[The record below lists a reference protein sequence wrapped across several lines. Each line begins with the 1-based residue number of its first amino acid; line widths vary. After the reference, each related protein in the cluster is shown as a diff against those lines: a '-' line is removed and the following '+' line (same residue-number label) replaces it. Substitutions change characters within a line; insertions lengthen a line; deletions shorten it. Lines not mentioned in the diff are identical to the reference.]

1 MNLKRPAELFHF
13 ISVVALLGWI
23 IQSDYSWLKR
33 GVLVAVIVLVNS
45 ILHALVH
52 RPKTPR

>member
-13 ISVVALLGWI
+13 IVVVALLGWI

-45 ILHALVH
+45 ILYALVH